1 MDGKHATGKTGE
13 NMAADYLLKRGFTVA
28 ERNFRHKRG
37 EIDLIV
43 QKDRLLIFVEVKT
56 RTGEPDFGYPEE
68 AVNAKKARQVIN
80 CANNYIFRKN
90 WQGDIRFDIIA
101 IELGKETQITWFKDA
116 FH

>member
-1 MDGKHATGKTGE
+1 MDDKQATGKTGE
-13 NMAADYLLKRGFTVA
+13 NMAAEYLLKRGYTVV
-28 ERNFRHKRG
+28 ERNFRHRRG

-43 QKDRLLIFVEVKT
+43 RKEELLLFIEVKT
-56 RTGEPDFGYPEE
+56 RTGNADWGYPEE

-90 WQGDIRFDIIA
+90 WMGEIRFDIIA
-101 IELGKETQITWFKDA
+101 IELGKETEITWFQDA